1 MRIDFTREL
10 RMLDGSPLRW
20 AQGRDEAATLGM
32 VCIEALLAITSE
44 DQRTLSPARSV
55 ERYLLAQQMHANG
68 AAIDLASEQ
77 IVELKRL
84 IAQHFP
90 PAISGQACLMLEDTA

>member
-1 MRIDFTREL
+1 
-10 RMLDGSPLRW
+10 
-20 AQGRDEAATLGM
+20 
-32 VCIEALLAITSE
+32 
-44 DQRTLSPARSV
+44 
-55 ERYLLAQQMHANG
+55 MHANG

>member
-1 MRIDFTREL
+1 MCAELMRIDFTREL

-44 DQRTLSPARSV
+44 DSGRYHPHAVSNAICWRSRCMRMV
-55 ERYLLAQQMHANG
+55 RQSTWRPNR
-68 AAIDLASEQ
+68 SW
-77 IVELKRL
+77 
-84 IAQHFP
+84 
-90 PAISGQACLMLEDTA
+90 S